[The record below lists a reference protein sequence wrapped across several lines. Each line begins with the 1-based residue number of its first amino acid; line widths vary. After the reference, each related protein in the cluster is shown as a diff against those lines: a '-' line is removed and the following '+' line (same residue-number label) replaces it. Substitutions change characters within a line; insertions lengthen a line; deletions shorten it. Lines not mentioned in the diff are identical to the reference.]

1 MLTVSLEQ
9 QVTNTSLNYH
19 KVMAWLSPSYPM
31 GAFAYSHG
39 LEFEI
44 SCGNIVTMVDVKDG
58 IETLLRNGSGWN
70 ELVLFSQAY
79 KADRKS
85 LGEIANLARALA
97 QSKERYE
104 ETLALGR
111 AFEKATSAIM
121 GLKFNDMPLPVVMG
135 FRAKSEDIPL
145 EYILPLYAHNFVAN
159 LISVGVRLIPL
170 GQTEGQQVLFNLFP
184 VMEEIAKAASIAKLI
199 DVRNSCI
206 LADIASMR
214 HETLE
219 TRLFRS

>member
-1 MLTVSLEQ
+1 VSPEQ
-9 QVTNTSLNYH
+9 QGTNTSLNCH
-19 KVMAWLSPSYPM
+19 KVMAWLSPSYPI
-31 GAFAYSHG
+31 GSFAYSHG

-44 SCGNIVTMVDVKDG
+44 ACGNIRLRQDVEEW
-58 IETLLRNGSGWN
+58 IETLLRYGSGWN
-70 ELVLFSQAY
+70 ELVLFAQAY
-79 KADRKS
+79 KSDRKS
-85 LGEIANLARALA
+85 LDEISNFAKALA

-111 AFEKATSAIM
+111 AFAKVTSEIM
-121 GLKFNDMPLPVVMG
+121 GVKCNGMPLPVVMG
-135 FRAKSEDIPL
+135 FKAKIEDIPL

-170 GQTEGQQVLFNLFP
+170 GQTEGQQVLFHLFP
-184 VMEEIAKAASIAKLI
+184 VMEEMAKVASVAKL
-199 DVRNSCI
+199 DDLRNSCI

-214 HETLE
+214 HETLK

>member
-1 MLTVSLEQ
+1 MLTVTQELRG
-9 QVTNTSLNYH
+9 TNTSLNYH
-19 KVMAWLSPSYPM
+19 KVMAWLSPSYPI
-31 GAFAYSHG
+31 GSFAYSHG

-44 SCGNIVTMVDVKDG
+44 ACGNIRTGQDVQ
-58 IETLLRNGSGWN
+58 EWVESLLRNGSGWN

-79 KADRKS
+79 RSDKHS
-85 LGEIANLARALA
+85 LEDLSDFAKALA

-111 AFEKATSAIM
+111 AFARVTSEIA
-121 GLKFNDMPLPVVMG
+121 GVKCPSMPLPVVMG
-135 FRAKSEDIPL
+135 FEAKMGDIPL
-145 EYILPLYAHNFVAN
+145 EYILPLYAHSFAAN
-159 LISVGVRLIPL
+159 LISVGVRLIPI

-184 VMEEIAKAASIAKLI
+184 IMREISKAASVAELADLK
-199 DVRNSCI
+199 NSCI

-219 TRLFRS
+219 TRIFRS